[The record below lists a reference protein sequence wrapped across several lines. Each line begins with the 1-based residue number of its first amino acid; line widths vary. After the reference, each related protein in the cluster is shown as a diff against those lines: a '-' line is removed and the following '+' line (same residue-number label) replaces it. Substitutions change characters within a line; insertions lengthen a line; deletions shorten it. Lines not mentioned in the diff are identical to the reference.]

1 MLSPFVIWAN
11 NGIKGSTQI
20 TATTSRTSHTWSVQ
34 VGPIAS
40 INFPSFF
47 PASLFIL
54 LFPYSNWRV
63 RALSAHV
70 SFIYRGDFYQ
80 SIQHVY
86 PLIWYSEEGGVH
98 AHAQSMF
105 CATVGRPIS
114 ITRLSH
120 SLLPL
125 LSLPI
130 AFPVSPC
137 VDLRRSMQQQQQPS
151 VYNVW
156 FTVVR

>member
-20 TATTSRTSHTWSVQ
+20 TVTTSRTSHTWSVQ

-70 SFIYRGDFYQ
+70 SFIYRGISTNPYNTYILLYGTLKKGECTHMPSQCFVQQLAVQ
-80 SIQHVY
+80 SPSPV
-86 PLIWYSEEGGVH
+86 S
-98 AHAQSMF
+98 
-105 CATVGRPIS
+105 
-114 ITRLSH
+114 LSH

-125 LSLPI
+125 LSLPT

-137 VDLRRSMQQQQQPS
+137 VDLRRSMQQQSS